1 MSTIFPIVFVNYFRH
16 RPSLVLFSSSALPPL
31 VLLLSSVRPPLVLRS
46 SSSRPTLVLLS
57 SPLLSPCVNILAAC
71 AGDPARVGKKYDLD
85 TPNVLEMKPWGH
97 QSLPKS
103 TIWEAPGATWST
115 LGALGAPLA
124 TLGASWGRPWDHT
137 WPKTGAKRSQKDA
150 PDRPNDPKPT
160 PSQGKIGAE
169 RVNKRTPVIETLA
182 DRFSSDFRVVP
193 GTSDP

>member
-1 MSTIFPIVFVNYFRH
+1 MVVLPSASS
-16 RPSLVLFSSSALPPL
+16 RPLLA
-31 VLLLSSVRPPLVLRS
+31 LLSSSSCPPLVLRS

-137 WPKTGAKRSQKDA
+137 WPKTGAKRSQKNAQRA
-150 PDRPNDPKPT
+150 PRTNQVEYENRHGKFNGFSCQKLPDLGRFGGLPDPRK
-160 PSQGKIGAE
+160 
-169 RVNKRTPVIETLA
+169 
-182 DRFSSDFRVVP
+182 
-193 GTSDP
+193 